1 MKQLLQLD
9 LINNPINRESGYREK
24 IFAMFPSINI
34 LDTLDKGGKDA
45 YTNPSMV
52 QSVSRVPDALFD
64 KSPQVPSGGL
74 FGSVP
79 PAPVPVAPSSSLFGG
94 ASISHAPTKKL
105 AVPPFGGKAPTKKA
119 RRLTSS
125 AVHKPKGVK
134 GGKSAKL
141 AKTSSKSTTSS
152 KAGII
157 FPSARIKR
165 KYKEAIPTV
174 RVSKT
179 SSIYTAAVLEYMSAE
194 LLEIAGN

>member
-9 LINNPINRESGYREK
+9 LINNPITREPGYREK

-45 YTNPSMV
+45 YVNPSMV

-74 FGSVP
+74 FGSAPAPLPVIP
-79 PAPVPVAPSSSLFGG
+79 PAFGS
-94 ASISHAPTKKL
+94 ASIPRPTKSL
-105 AVPPFGGKAPTKKA
+105 AVPPFGGKAPIKPT
-119 RRLTSS
+119 RRIKSS
-125 AVHKPKGVK
+125 AVVHKSKGVK
-134 GGKSAKL
+134 SGKSAKL

-165 KYKEAIPTV
+165 KFK
-174 RVSKT
+174 
-179 SSIYTAAVLEYMSAE
+179 
-194 LLEIAGN
+194 